1 MSLAAGGY
9 IIYPMVNEK
18 HTRVLCPLNGA
29 KKKNTKIYGDALY
42 TNDNRCYWTCTTAT
56 MTINGVTETINYFSN
71 KNTGTSAGYIT
82 PATTTKAPLI
92 VSANMGIQQRAKDT
106 TIGCWLV
113 TEDGEDVVNGVTVP
127 VHTIKLANYPYYL
140 TADEDGNLFLEGD
153 LDDDSQRFYFE
164 PTIYYNTSLTEKA
177 TPSSI
182 VDYNTGNAYLI
193 YSENGFTPLWNMST
207 NITAY
212 QARRRYKQENADGTW
227 NDWSDWMA
235 PDSETSTG
243 YTSPMTENFTGNGS
257 NTEFILSQT
266 PAGGALTSVTVG
278 GKASSAYTL
287 DGRVLTFNTA
297 PANKAAIV
305 VKYSYEDV
313 HGWTNITATSAK
325 VQKST
330 SYNFVSNVVWNE
342 PVVDNT
348 EYMSA
353 IMELEIRPIKT
364 ASGVSTHGIS
374 TSTIIDIY
382 KIPTITLS
390 GVYITSDTVE
400 IRYSNIDY
408 VTSDSKAIVT
418 IRKTN
423 STGDI
428 LIENYET
435 TYTESSGVLSIDISD
450 FKKFSPQIG
459 DVLYV
464 YVKAGPIRAQNSSYG
479 IFTATGES
487 QSDSRIGTEEN
498 DSQSGS
504 GESAGVE
511 LTTNMWVEETNRLTY
526 LLHNDVYANNDCY
539 FQVKDL
545 NGDTHTAACDIYSK
559 DNNEIVFEIPG
570 AFNDNTYYT
579 LAITSNIPIGENEH
593 PWCKKAGTINTLKT
607 LYYGWYWVDLNG
619 VHQAA
624 ILRYQVNDIMKP
636 NDSIDTE
643 NTEYI
648 TTGRQYPVYRFGKT
662 VKRDLSISGIILNSE
677 TTEYYTKAAF
687 DKLATA
693 HHAWFRRP
701 DGMVQ
706 EVAIDSI
713 KYGREEQYLKVD
725 ISQKAETR

>member
-9 IIYPMVNEK
+9 IIYPIINENR
-18 HTRVLCPLNGA
+18 TRVLCPLNGA
-29 KKKNTKIYGDALY
+29 KKANTTIYGDALY

-56 MTINGVTETINYFSN
+56 MTINNVIETVNYFSN

-82 PATTTKAPLI
+82 PATTKKAPLT
-92 VSANMGIQQRAKDT
+92 VSSDMGIQQRAKNT
-106 TIGCWLV
+106 TIGCWIV
-113 TEDGEDVVNGVTVP
+113 TQDGTDTVNGVTVP

-153 LDDDSQRFYFE
+153 LDDDTQRFYFE
-164 PTIYYNTSLTEKA
+164 PTIYYNTKLTEKA

-193 YSENGFTPLWNMST
+193 YSENGFTPLWNMSN
-207 NITAY
+207 NITTY
-212 QARRRYKQENADGTW
+212 QARRRYQQENADGTW
-227 NDWSDWMA
+227 TDWTDWMA
-235 PDSETSTG
+235 PDSDTKTG
-243 YTSPMTENFTGNGS
+243 YTSPIVDNFTGDGS
-257 NTEFILSQT
+257 TTEFTLSQT
-266 PAGGALTSVTVG
+266 PAGGSLTSVKVG
-278 GKASSAYTL
+278 NNTTTAYTL
-287 DGRVLTFNTA
+287 DDITLTFNSA

-305 VKYSYEDV
+305 VNYLYEDV
-313 HGWTNITATSAK
+313 HGWTNITATSTK

-330 SYNFVSNVVWNE
+330 SYNFVSDTVWNE
-342 PVVDNT
+342 PVVDNN

-353 IMELEIRPIKT
+353 KMEIEIRPIQIK
-364 ASGVSTHGIS
+364 SGVSTHGIS
-374 TSTIIDIY
+374 TTTIMDIY
-382 KIPTITLS
+382 KTPTITLS
-390 GVYITSDTVE
+390 GVLITSDTVE
-400 IRYSNIDY
+400 IAYSNIDY
-408 VTSDSKAIVT
+408 VTSDSKAIIT
-418 IRKTN
+418 IRKTDSN
-423 STGDI
+423 GAV
-428 LIENYET
+428 LIENYES
-435 TYTESSGVLSIDISD
+435 TYTESSGTLSIAISD
-450 FKKFSPQIG
+450 FKTFSPQIG
-459 DVLYV
+459 DTLYV
-464 YVKAGPIRAQNSSYG
+464 YVKAGAIHAQNSSYG

-487 QSDSRIGTEEN
+487 ETDTSSGTGEG

-504 GESAGVE
+504 GPTAGAD
-511 LTTNMWVEETNRLTY
+511 LITNIRVEETDRLTY
-526 LLHNDVYANNDCY
+526 LLHNDAHTNDICY
-539 FQVKDL
+539 IQVKNL
-545 NGDTHTAACDIYSK
+545 NGDTHTTICDIYSK
-559 DNNEIVFEIPG
+559 GNNEIVFEIPG

-579 LAITSNIPIGENEH
+579 LSITSDNK
-593 PWCKKAGTINTLKT
+593 WCKKNGTITPINTLKT

-648 TTGRQYPVYRFGKT
+648 TTGRQYPVFRFGKT

-706 EVAIDSI
+706 EVAIDGV
-713 KYGREEQYLKVD
+713 KYNREEQYLKVD